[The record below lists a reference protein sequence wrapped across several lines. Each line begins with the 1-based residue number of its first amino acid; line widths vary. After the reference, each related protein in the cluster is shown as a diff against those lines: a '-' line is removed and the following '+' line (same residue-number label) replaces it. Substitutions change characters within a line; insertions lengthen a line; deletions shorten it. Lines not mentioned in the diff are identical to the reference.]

1 MSSILTNNSSMVA
14 LESLRKTNLSLSQVQ
29 SEISTGKRISTAK
42 DNAAVWAISTVM
54 STDAESFKTIRNA
67 LDLASSTVGVARSA
81 AEEVTSLL
89 QDMKSLI
96 IAAQEPSG
104 RSKIQ
109 ADVNALRAQI
119 AGIVNGAQFNG
130 ENLLKN
136 GGAISVVSSLD
147 RASNQTVTPAFI
159 SINRVDLQA
168 IGGVMG
174 TTAITAGAGLATLSD
189 WTIDPGTT
197 PETVTLTAGAV
208 TTGMSFQI
216 VIGGTNTIQY
226 IARANDTMNDVV
238 RNLKSLID
246 ARAIPYVSVEVTQV
260 ANPVATN
267 SVLTIYNRVG
277 GPGNLLLAA
286 SSFTGGTAGG
296 GLGALAS
303 IDVQT
308 SDATAASALTAIDG
322 LINTAINA
330 ASALGSSQK
339 RIDNQGEFM
348 STLVD
353 SITAGVGTITDADM
367 EAASAKLKALQVQQQ
382 LGIQALSIANQ
393 SAQTLLTLF
402 RG

>member
-1 MSSILTNNSSMVA
+1 MSSILTNNSAMVA

-29 SEISTGKRISTAK
+29 SEISTGKRISNAK
-42 DNAAVWAISTVM
+42 DNSAIWAISTVM
-54 STDAESFKTIRNA
+54 STDAESFKTIRNS

-109 ADVNALRAQI
+109 ADVNELRAQI
-119 AGIVNGAQFNG
+119 TGIVNGAQFNG

-159 SINRVDLQA
+159 SINRVDLQV
-168 IGGVMG
+168 IGGAMG
-174 TTAITAGAGLATLSD
+174 TTAITAGAGLATAS
-189 WTIDPGTT
+189 GTSIAAAGNQ
-197 PETVTLTAGAV
+197 TVTLTAGAV
-208 TTGMSFQI
+208 AAGNSFRI
-216 VIGGTNTIQY
+216 VIGGSNTIEY
-226 IARANDTMNDVV
+226 IARTNDTMNDVT

-246 ARAIPYVSVEVTQV
+246 ARGITGISVDMTQV
-260 ANPVATN
+260 ANPLTTN
-267 SVLTIYNRVG
+267 SVLTIRNANASAVS
-277 GPGNLLLAA
+277 LAA
-286 SSFTGGTAGG
+286 SSFTGGTPGG

-308 SDATAASALTAIDG
+308 SDATATSALTAIDG

-348 STLVD
+348 STLID

-367 EAASAKLKALQVQQQ
+367 EAASARLQALQVQQQ
-382 LGIQALSIANQ
+382 LGIQALAIANQ
-393 SAQTLLTLF
+393 SAQSLLTLF
-402 RG
+402 RS

>member
-1 MSSILTNNSSMVA
+1 MVA

-29 SEISTGKRISTAK
+29 SEISTGKRISNAK
-42 DNAAVWAISTVM
+42 DNSAIWAISTVM
-54 STDAESFKTIRNA
+54 STDAESFKTIRNS

-109 ADVNALRAQI
+109 ADVNELRAQI
-119 AGIVNGAQFNG
+119 IGVVNGAQFNG

-159 SINRVDLQA
+159 SINRVDLQV
-168 IGGVMG
+168 IGGAMG
-174 TTAITAGAGLATLSD
+174 TTAITAGAGLATAS
-189 WTIDPGTT
+189 GTSIAAAGNQ
-197 PETVTLTAGAV
+197 TVTLTAGAV
-208 TTGMSFQI
+208 AAGNSFRI
-216 VIGGTNTIQY
+216 VIGGSNTIEY
-226 IARANDTMNDVV
+226 IARTNDTMNDVT

-246 ARAIPYVSVEVTQV
+246 ARAITGISVDMTQV
-260 ANPVATN
+260 ANPLTTN
-267 SVLTIYNRVG
+267 SVLTIRNANASAVS
-277 GPGNLLLAA
+277 LAA
-286 SSFTGGTAGG
+286 SSFTGGTPGG

-308 SDATAASALTAIDG
+308 SDATATSALAAIDG

-348 STLVD
+348 STLID

-367 EAASAKLKALQVQQQ
+367 EAASARLQALQVQQQ
-382 LGIQALSIANQ
+382 LGIQALTIANQ
-393 SAQTLLTLF
+393 SAQSLLTLF
-402 RG
+402 RS

>member
-1 MSSILTNNSSMVA
+1 MSSILTNTSSMIA
-14 LESLRKTNLSLSQVQ
+14 LESLRKTNQSLAQVQ
-29 SEISTGKRISTAK
+29 SEISTGKRVSNAK
-42 DNAAVWAISTVM
+42 YNAAIWAISTVM
-54 STDAESFKTIRNA
+54 STDAESFKTIRNS

-109 ADVNALRAQI
+109 ADVNELSAQI
-119 AGIVNGAQFNG
+119 TGIVNGAQFNG

-136 GGAISVVSSLD
+136 GGAVSVVSSLD

-159 SINRVDLQA
+159 SINRVDLQV

-174 TTAITAGAGLATLSD
+174 TTAISSGAGHATASAAS
-189 WTIDPGTT
+189 IAAAGNQ
-197 PETVTLTAGAV
+197 TVTLTAGAV
-208 TTGMSFQI
+208 AAGNSFQI
-216 VIGGTNTIQY
+216 VIGGANTIEY
-226 IARANDTMNDVV
+226 IARTNDTMNDVT

-246 ARAIPYVSVEVTQV
+246 ARGITGISVDMTQV
-260 ANPVATN
+260 ANPLTTN
-267 SVLTIYNRVG
+267 SVLTIRNANASAVT
-277 GPGNLLLAA
+277 LAA
-286 SSFTGGTAGG
+286 SSFTGGTPGG

-303 IDVQT
+303 LDVQT
-308 SDATAASALTAIDG
+308 SDATAASALAAIDG
-322 LINTAINA
+322 LLNTAINA

-348 STLVD
+348 STLID

-367 EAASAKLKALQVQQQ
+367 EAASARLQALQVQQQ

-393 SAQTLLTLF
+393 SAQSLLTLF
-402 RG
+402 RS

>member
-1 MSSILTNNSSMVA
+1 MSSILTNTSSMIA
-14 LESLRKTNLSLSQVQ
+14 LESLRKTNLSLAQVQ
-29 SEISTGKRISTAK
+29 SEISTGKRVSNAK
-42 DNAAVWAISTVM
+42 DNAAIWAISTVM
-54 STDAESFKTIRNA
+54 STDAESFKTIRNT

-109 ADVNALRAQI
+109 ADVNELSAQI
-119 AGIVNGAQFNG
+119 TGIVNGAQFNG

-136 GGAISVVSSLD
+136 GGAVSVVSSLD

-159 SINRVDLQA
+159 SINRVDLQV

-174 TTAITAGAGLATLSD
+174 TTAIISGAGQATASAAS
-189 WTIDPGTT
+189 IAAAGNQ
-197 PETVTLTAGAV
+197 TVTLTAGAV
-208 TTGMSFQI
+208 AAGNSFQI
-216 VIGGTNTIQY
+216 VIGGANTIEY
-226 IARANDTMNDVV
+226 IARTNDTMNDVT

-246 ARAIPYVSVEVTQV
+246 ARGITGISVDMTQV
-260 ANPVATN
+260 ANPLTTN
-267 SVLTIYNRVG
+267 SVLTIRNA
-277 GPGNLLLAA
+277 NA
-286 SSFTGGTAGG
+286 SAVTLTAGSFTGGTPGG

-308 SDATAASALTAIDG
+308 SDATATSALAAIDG

-348 STLVD
+348 STLID

-367 EAASAKLKALQVQQQ
+367 EAASARLQALQVQQQ
-382 LGIQALSIANQ
+382 LGIQALTIANQ
-393 SAQTLLTLF
+393 SAQSLLTLF
-402 RG
+402 RS

>member
-1 MSSILTNNSSMVA
+1 MSSILTNTSSMIA
-14 LESLRKTNLSLSQVQ
+14 LESLRKTNLSLAQVQ
-29 SEISTGKRISTAK
+29 SEISTGKRVSNAK
-42 DNAAVWAISTVM
+42 DNAAIWAISTVM
-54 STDAESFKTIRNA
+54 STDAESFKTIRNT

-109 ADVNALRAQI
+109 ADVNELSAQI
-119 AGIVNGAQFNG
+119 TGIVNGAQFNG

-159 SINRVDLQA
+159 SINRVDLQV

-174 TTAITAGAGLATLSD
+174 TTAIISGAGQATASAAS
-189 WTIDPGTT
+189 IAAAGNQ
-197 PETVTLTAGAV
+197 TVTLTAGAV
-208 TTGMSFQI
+208 AAGNSFQI
-216 VIGGTNTIQY
+216 VIGGANTIEY
-226 IARANDTMNDVV
+226 IARTNDTMNDVT

-246 ARAIPYVSVEVTQV
+246 ARGITGISVDMTQV
-260 ANPVATN
+260 ANPLTTN
-267 SVLTIYNRVG
+267 SVLTIRNANASAVT
-277 GPGNLLLAA
+277 LAA
-286 SSFTGGTAGG
+286 SSFTGGTPGG

-303 IDVQT
+303 LDVQT
-308 SDATAASALTAIDG
+308 SDATATSALAAIDG
-322 LINTAINA
+322 LLNTAINA

-348 STLVD
+348 STLID
-353 SITAGVGTITDADM
+353 SITSGVGTITDADM
-367 EAASAKLKALQVQQQ
+367 EAASARLQALQVQQQ

-393 SAQTLLTLF
+393 SAQSLLTLF
-402 RG
+402 RS

>member
-1 MSSILTNNSSMVA
+1 MSSILTNTSSMVA

-29 SEISTGKRISTAK
+29 AEISTGKRISNAK
-42 DNAAVWAISTVM
+42 DNAAIWAVSTVM
-54 STDAESFKTIRNA
+54 STDAESFKTIRNS

-109 ADVNALRAQI
+109 ADVNELRAQI

-136 GGAISVVSSLD
+136 GGAVSVVSSLD

-174 TTAITAGAGLATLSD
+174 TTAITSGAGLATASA
-189 WTIDPGTT
+189 TSIAAAGNQ
-197 PETVTLTAGAV
+197 TVTLTAGAV
-208 TTGMSFQI
+208 AAGNSFRI
-216 VIGGTNTIQY
+216 VIGGSNTIEY
-226 IARANDTMNDVV
+226 IARTNDTMNDVT

-246 ARAIPYVSVEVTQV
+246 ARAITGISVDMTQV
-260 ANPVATN
+260 ANPLTTN
-267 SVLTIYNRVG
+267 SVLTIRNANASAVS
-277 GPGNLLLAA
+277 LAA

-296 GLGALAS
+296 GLGALAT

-322 LINTAINA
+322 LINTSINA
-330 ASALGSSQK
+330 AAALGSVQK
-339 RIDNQGEFM
+339 RVENQGEFM
-348 STLVD
+348 TTLVD

-367 EAASAKLKALQVQQQ
+367 EAASARLQALQVQQQ

>member
-1 MSSILTNNSSMVA
+1 MSSILTNNSAMVA

-29 SEISTGKRISTAK
+29 SEISTGKRISNAK
-42 DNAAVWAISTVM
+42 DNSAIWAISTVM
-54 STDAESFKTIRNA
+54 STDAESFKTIRNS

-109 ADVNALRAQI
+109 ADVNELRAQI
-119 AGIVNGAQFNG
+119 TGIVNGAQFNG

-159 SINRVDLQA
+159 SINRVDLQV
-168 IGGVMG
+168 IGGAMG
-174 TTAITAGAGLATLSD
+174 TTAITAGAGLATAS
-189 WTIDPGTT
+189 GTSIAAAGNQ
-197 PETVTLTAGAV
+197 TVTLTAGAV
-208 TTGMSFQI
+208 AAGNSFRI
-216 VIGGTNTIQY
+216 VIGGSNTIEY
-226 IARANDTMNDVV
+226 IARTNDTMNDVT

-246 ARAIPYVSVEVTQV
+246 ARAITGISVDMTQV
-260 ANPVATN
+260 ANPLTTN
-267 SVLTIYNRVG
+267 SVLTIRNANASAVS
-277 GPGNLLLAA
+277 LAA
-286 SSFTGGTAGG
+286 SSFTGGTPGG

-308 SDATAASALTAIDG
+308 SDATATSALTAIDG

-348 STLVD
+348 STLID

-367 EAASAKLKALQVQQQ
+367 EAASARLQALQVQQQ
-382 LGIQALSIANQ
+382 LGIQALAIANQ
-393 SAQTLLTLF
+393 SAQSLLTLF
-402 RG
+402 RS

>member
-1 MSSILTNNSSMVA
+1 MSSILTNTSSMIA
-14 LESLRKTNLSLSQVQ
+14 LESLRKTNLSLAQVQ
-29 SEISTGKRISTAK
+29 SEISTGKRVSNAK
-42 DNAAVWAISTVM
+42 DNAAIWAISTVM
-54 STDAESFKTIRNA
+54 STDAESFKTIRNT

-109 ADVNALRAQI
+109 ADVNELSAQI
-119 AGIVNGAQFNG
+119 TGIVNGAQFNG

-136 GGAISVVSSLD
+136 GGAVSVVSSLD

-159 SINRVDLQA
+159 SINRVDLQV

-174 TTAITAGAGLATLSD
+174 TTAIASGAGQATASAAS
-189 WTIDPGTT
+189 IAAAGNQ
-197 PETVTLTAGAV
+197 TVTLTAGAV
-208 TTGMSFQI
+208 AAGNSFQI
-216 VIGGTNTIQY
+216 VIGGANTIEY
-226 IARANDTMNDVV
+226 IARTNDTMNDVT

-246 ARAIPYVSVEVTQV
+246 ARGITGISVDMTQV
-260 ANPVATN
+260 ANPLTTN
-267 SVLTIYNRVG
+267 SVLTIRNANASAVT
-277 GPGNLLLAA
+277 LAA
-286 SSFTGGTAGG
+286 SSFTGGTPGG

-303 IDVQT
+303 LDVQT
-308 SDATAASALTAIDG
+308 SDATATSALAAIDG
-322 LINTAINA
+322 LLNTAINA

-348 STLVD
+348 STLID
-353 SITAGVGTITDADM
+353 SITSGVGTITDADM
-367 EAASAKLKALQVQQQ
+367 EAASARLQALQVQQQ

-393 SAQTLLTLF
+393 SAQSLLTLF
-402 RG
+402 RS

>member
-1 MSSILTNNSSMVA
+1 MSSILTNTSSMIA
-14 LESLRKTNLSLSQVQ
+14 LESLRKTNLSLAQVQ
-29 SEISTGKRISTAK
+29 SEISTGKRVSNAK
-42 DNAAVWAISTVM
+42 DNAAIWAISTVM
-54 STDAESFKTIRNA
+54 STDAESFKTIRNT

-109 ADVNALRAQI
+109 ADVNELSAQI
-119 AGIVNGAQFNG
+119 TGIVNGAQFNG

-136 GGAISVVSSLD
+136 GGAVSVVSSLD

-159 SINRVDLQA
+159 SINRVDLQV

-174 TTAITAGAGLATLSD
+174 TTAIISGAGQATASAAS
-189 WTIDPGTT
+189 IAAAGNQ
-197 PETVTLTAGAV
+197 TVTLTAGAV
-208 TTGMSFQI
+208 AAGNSFQI
-216 VIGGTNTIQY
+216 VIGGANTIEY
-226 IARANDTMNDVV
+226 IARTNDTMNDVT

-246 ARAIPYVSVEVTQV
+246 ARGITGISVDMTQV
-260 ANPVATN
+260 ANPLTTN
-267 SVLTIYNRVG
+267 SVLTIRNA
-277 GPGNLLLAA
+277 NA
-286 SSFTGGTAGG
+286 SAVTLTAGSFTGGTPGG

-308 SDATAASALTAIDG
+308 SDATATSALAAIDG
-322 LINTAINA
+322 LLNTAINA

-348 STLVD
+348 STLID

-367 EAASAKLKALQVQQQ
+367 EAASARLQALQVQQQ
-382 LGIQALSIANQ
+382 LGIQALTIANQ
-393 SAQTLLTLF
+393 SAQSLLTLF
-402 RG
+402 RS

>member
-1 MSSILTNNSSMVA
+1 MSSILTNTSSMIA
-14 LESLRKTNLSLSQVQ
+14 LESLRKTNLSLAQVQ
-29 SEISTGKRISTAK
+29 SEISTGKRVSNAK
-42 DNAAVWAISTVM
+42 DNAAIWAISTVM
-54 STDAESFKTIRNA
+54 STDAESFKTIRNT

-109 ADVNALRAQI
+109 ADVNELSAQI
-119 AGIVNGAQFNG
+119 TGIVNGAQFNG

-136 GGAISVVSSLD
+136 GGAVSVVSSLD

-159 SINRVDLQA
+159 SINRVDLQV

-174 TTAITAGAGLATLSD
+174 TTAIASGAGQATASAAS
-189 WTIDPGTT
+189 IAAAGNQ
-197 PETVTLTAGAV
+197 TVTLTAGAV
-208 TTGMSFQI
+208 AAGNSFQI
-216 VIGGTNTIQY
+216 VIGGANTIEY
-226 IARANDTMNDVV
+226 IARTNDTMNDVT

-246 ARAIPYVSVEVTQV
+246 ARGITGISVDMTQV
-260 ANPVATN
+260 ANPLTTN
-267 SVLTIYNRVG
+267 SVLTIRNANASAVT
-277 GPGNLLLAA
+277 LAA
-286 SSFTGGTAGG
+286 SSFTGGTPGG

-303 IDVQT
+303 LDVQT
-308 SDATAASALTAIDG
+308 SDATAASALAAIDG
-322 LINTAINA
+322 LLNTAINA

-348 STLVD
+348 STLID

-367 EAASAKLKALQVQQQ
+367 EAASARLQALQVQQQ

-393 SAQTLLTLF
+393 SAQSLLTLF
-402 RG
+402 RS

>member
-1 MSSILTNNSSMVA
+1 MSSILTNTSSMIA
-14 LESLRKTNLSLSQVQ
+14 LESLRKTNLSLAQVQ
-29 SEISTGKRISTAK
+29 SEISTGKRISNAK
-42 DNAAVWAISTVM
+42 DNAAIWAISTVM
-54 STDAESFKTIRNA
+54 STDAESFKTIRNS

-109 ADVNALRAQI
+109 ADVNELSAQI
-119 AGIVNGAQFNG
+119 TGIVNGAQFNG

-136 GGAISVVSSLD
+136 GGAVSVVSSLD

-159 SINRVDLQA
+159 SINRVDLQV

-174 TTAITAGAGLATLSD
+174 TTAIASGAGQATASAAS
-189 WTIDPGTT
+189 IAAAGNQ
-197 PETVTLTAGAV
+197 TVTLTAGAV
-208 TTGMSFQI
+208 AAGNSFQI
-216 VIGGTNTIQY
+216 VIGGANTIEY
-226 IARANDTMNDVV
+226 IARTNDTMNDVT

-246 ARAIPYVSVEVTQV
+246 ARGITGISVDMTQV
-260 ANPVATN
+260 ANPLTTN
-267 SVLTIYNRVG
+267 SVLTIRNANASAVTM
-277 GPGNLLLAA
+277 AA
-286 SSFTGGTAGG
+286 SSFTGGTPGG

-303 IDVQT
+303 LDVQT
-308 SDATAASALTAIDG
+308 SDATATSALAAIDG
-322 LINTAINA
+322 LLNTAINA

-348 STLVD
+348 SKLID

-367 EAASAKLKALQVQQQ
+367 EAASARLQALQVQQQ

-393 SAQTLLTLF
+393 SAQSLLTLF
-402 RG
+402 RS

>member
-1 MSSILTNNSSMVA
+1 MSSILTNTSSMIA
-14 LESLRKTNLSLSQVQ
+14 LESLRKTNQSLAQVQ
-29 SEISTGKRISTAK
+29 SEISTGKRVSNAK
-42 DNAAVWAISTVM
+42 DNAAIWAISTVM
-54 STDAESFKTIRNA
+54 STDAESFKTIRNT

-109 ADVNALRAQI
+109 ADVNELSAQI
-119 AGIVNGAQFNG
+119 TGIVNGAQFNG

-136 GGAISVVSSLD
+136 GGAVSVVSSLD

-159 SINRVDLQA
+159 SINRVDLQV

-174 TTAITAGAGLATLSD
+174 TTAIASGAGQATASAAS
-189 WTIDPGTT
+189 IAGTNGSA
-197 PETVTLTAGAV
+197 TVTLTAGAV
-208 TTGMSFQI
+208 AAGNSFLI
-216 VIGGTNTIQY
+216 VIGGANTIEY
-226 IARANDTMNDVV
+226 IARTNDTMNDVT

-246 ARAIPYVSVEVTQV
+246 ARGITGISVDMTQV
-260 ANPVATN
+260 ANPLTTN
-267 SVLTIYNRVG
+267 SVLTIRNANASAVT
-277 GPGNLLLAA
+277 LAA
-286 SSFTGGTAGG
+286 SSFTGGTPGG

-303 IDVQT
+303 LDVQT
-308 SDATAASALTAIDG
+308 SDATAASALAAIDG
-322 LINTAINA
+322 LLNTAINA

-348 STLVD
+348 STLID

-367 EAASAKLKALQVQQQ
+367 EAASARLQALQVQQQ

-393 SAQTLLTLF
+393 SAQSLLTLF
-402 RG
+402 RS

>member
-1 MSSILTNNSSMVA
+1 MSSILTNTSSMIA
-14 LESLRKTNLSLSQVQ
+14 LESLRKTNQSLAQVQ
-29 SEISTGKRISTAK
+29 SEISTGKRVSNAK
-42 DNAAVWAISTVM
+42 DNAAIWAISTVM
-54 STDAESFKTIRNA
+54 STDAESFKTIRNT

-109 ADVNALRAQI
+109 ADVNELSAQI
-119 AGIVNGAQFNG
+119 TGIVNGAQFNG

-136 GGAISVVSSLD
+136 GGAVSVVSSLD

-159 SINRVDLQA
+159 SINRVDLQV

-174 TTAITAGAGLATLSD
+174 TTAIASGAGQATASAAS
-189 WTIDPGTT
+189 IAAAGNQ
-197 PETVTLTAGAV
+197 TVTLTAGAV
-208 TTGMSFQI
+208 AAGNSFQI
-216 VIGGTNTIQY
+216 VIGGANTIEY
-226 IARANDTMNDVV
+226 IARTNDTMNDVT

-246 ARAIPYVSVEVTQV
+246 ARGITGISVDMTQV
-260 ANPVATN
+260 ANPLTTN
-267 SVLTIYNRVG
+267 SVLTIRNANASAVT
-277 GPGNLLLAA
+277 LAA
-286 SSFTGGTAGG
+286 SSFTGGTPGG

-303 IDVQT
+303 LDVQT
-308 SDATAASALTAIDG
+308 SDATATSALAAIDG
-322 LINTAINA
+322 LLNTAINA

-348 STLVD
+348 STLID
-353 SITAGVGTITDADM
+353 SITAVVGTITDADM
-367 EAASAKLKALQVQQQ
+367 EAASARLQALQVQQQ

-393 SAQTLLTLF
+393 SAQSLLTLF
-402 RG
+402 RS

>member
-1 MSSILTNNSSMVA
+1 MSSILTNTSSMIA
-14 LESLRKTNLSLSQVQ
+14 LESLRKTNLSLAQVQ
-29 SEISTGKRISTAK
+29 SEISTGKRVSNAK
-42 DNAAVWAISTVM
+42 DNAAIWAISTVM
-54 STDAESFKTIRNA
+54 STDAESFKTIRNT

-109 ADVNALRAQI
+109 ADVNELSAQI
-119 AGIVNGAQFNG
+119 TGIVNGAQFNG

-174 TTAITAGAGLATLSD
+174 TTSIISGAGQATASAAS
-189 WTIDPGTT
+189 IAAAGNQ
-197 PETVTLTAGAV
+197 TVTLTAGAV
-208 TTGMSFQI
+208 AAGNSFQI
-216 VIGGTNTIQY
+216 VIGGANTIEY
-226 IARANDTMNDVV
+226 IARTNDTMNDVT

-246 ARAIPYVSVEVTQV
+246 ARGITGISVDMTQV
-260 ANPVATN
+260 ANPLTTN
-267 SVLTIYNRVG
+267 SVLTIRNANASAVT
-277 GPGNLLLAA
+277 LAA
-286 SSFTGGTAGG
+286 SSFTGGTPGG

-303 IDVQT
+303 LDVQT
-308 SDATAASALTAIDG
+308 SDATATSALAAIDG
-322 LINTAINA
+322 LLNTAINA

-348 STLVD
+348 STLID
-353 SITAGVGTITDADM
+353 SITSGVGTITDADM
-367 EAASAKLKALQVQQQ
+367 EAASARLQALQVQQQ

-393 SAQTLLTLF
+393 SAQSLLTLF
-402 RG
+402 RS

>member
-1 MSSILTNNSSMVA
+1 MSSILTNTSSMVA
-14 LESLRKTNLSLSQVQ
+14 LESLRKTNLNLSQVQ
-29 SEISTGKRISTAK
+29 AEISTGKRISNAK

-174 TTAITAGAGLATLSD
+174 TTAITSGAGLATASA
-189 WTIDPGTT
+189 TSIAAAGNQ
-197 PETVTLTAGAV
+197 TVTLTAGAV
-208 TTGMSFQI
+208 AAGNSFRI
-216 VIGGTNTIQY
+216 VIGGSNTIEY
-226 IARANDTMNDVV
+226 IARTNDTMNDVT

-246 ARAIPYVSVEVTQV
+246 ARAITGISVDMTQV
-260 ANPVATN
+260 ANPLTTN
-267 SVLTIYNRVG
+267 SVLTIRNANASAVS
-277 GPGNLLLAA
+277 LAA

-296 GLGALAS
+296 GLGALAT

-330 ASALGSSQK
+330 AAALGSSQK

>member
-1 MSSILTNNSSMVA
+1 MSSILTNNSAMVA

-29 SEISTGKRISTAK
+29 SEISTGKRISNAK
-42 DNAAVWAISTVM
+42 DNSAIWAISTVM
-54 STDAESFKTIRNA
+54 STDAESFKTIRNS

-109 ADVNALRAQI
+109 ADVNELRAQI
-119 AGIVNGAQFNG
+119 IGVVNGAQFNG

-159 SINRVDLQA
+159 SINRVDLQV
-168 IGGVMG
+168 IGGAMG
-174 TTAITAGAGLATLSD
+174 TTAITAGAGLATAS
-189 WTIDPGTT
+189 GTSIAAAGT
-197 PETVTLTAGAV
+197 QTVTLTAGAV
-208 TTGMSFQI
+208 AAGNSFRI
-216 VIGGTNTIQY
+216 VIGGSNTIEY
-226 IARANDTMNDVV
+226 IARTNDTMNDVT

-246 ARAIPYVSVEVTQV
+246 ARAITGISVDMTQV
-260 ANPVATN
+260 ANPLTTN
-267 SVLTIYNRVG
+267 SVLTIRNANASAVS
-277 GPGNLLLAA
+277 LAA
-286 SSFTGGTAGG
+286 SSFTGGTPGG

-308 SDATAASALTAIDG
+308 SDATATSALAAIDG

-348 STLVD
+348 STLID

-367 EAASAKLKALQVQQQ
+367 EAASARLQALQVQQQ
-382 LGIQALSIANQ
+382 LGIQALTIANQ
-393 SAQTLLTLF
+393 SAQSLLTLF
-402 RG
+402 RS

>member
-1 MSSILTNNSSMVA
+1 MSSILTNTSSMVA
-14 LESLRKTNLSLSQVQ
+14 LESLRKTNLNLSQVQ
-29 SEISTGKRISTAK
+29 AEISTGKRISNAK

-54 STDAESFKTIRNA
+54 STDAESFKTIRNS

-109 ADVNALRAQI
+109 ADVNELRAQI

-136 GGAISVVSSLD
+136 GGAVSVVSSLD

-159 SINRVDLQA
+159 NINRVDLQA
-168 IGGVMG
+168 IGGTMG
-174 TTAITAGAGLATLSD
+174 TVAITAGAGLATASA
-189 WTIDPGTT
+189 TSIAAAGNQ
-197 PETVTLTAGAV
+197 TVTLTAGAV
-208 TTGMSFQI
+208 AAGNSFRI
-216 VIGGTNTIQY
+216 VIGGANTIEY
-226 IARANDTMNDVV
+226 IARTNDTMNDVT

-246 ARAIPYVSVEVTQV
+246 ATNITGITVDMTQV
-260 ANPVATN
+260 ANPLTTN
-267 SVLTIYNRVG
+267 SVLTIRNANASAVS
-277 GPGNLLLAA
+277 LAA

-296 GLGALAS
+296 GLGALAT

-322 LINTAINA
+322 LINTSINA
-330 ASALGSSQK
+330 AAALGSVQK
-339 RIDNQGEFM
+339 RVENQGEFM
-348 STLVD
+348 TTLVD

-367 EAASAKLKALQVQQQ
+367 EAASARLQALQVQQQ

>member
-1 MSSILTNNSSMVA
+1 MSSILTNTSSMIA
-14 LESLRKTNLSLSQVQ
+14 LESLRKTNQSLAQVQ
-29 SEISTGKRISTAK
+29 SEISTGKRVSNAK
-42 DNAAVWAISTVM
+42 DNAAIWAISTVM
-54 STDAESFKTIRNA
+54 STDAESFKTIRNT

-109 ADVNALRAQI
+109 ADVNELSAQI
-119 AGIVNGAQFNG
+119 TGIVNGAQFNG

-136 GGAISVVSSLD
+136 GGAVSVVSSLD

-159 SINRVDLQA
+159 SINRVDLQV

-174 TTAITAGAGLATLSD
+174 TTAIASGAGQATASAAS
-189 WTIDPGTT
+189 IAAAGNQ
-197 PETVTLTAGAV
+197 TVTLTAGAV
-208 TTGMSFQI
+208 AAGNSFQI
-216 VIGGTNTIQY
+216 VIGGANTIEY
-226 IARANDTMNDVV
+226 IARTNDTMNDVT

-246 ARAIPYVSVEVTQV
+246 ARGITGISVDMTQV
-260 ANPVATN
+260 ANPLTTN
-267 SVLTIYNRVG
+267 SVLTIRNANASAVT
-277 GPGNLLLAA
+277 LAA
-286 SSFTGGTAGG
+286 SSFTGGTPGG

-303 IDVQT
+303 LDVQT
-308 SDATAASALTAIDG
+308 SDATATSALAAIDG
-322 LINTAINA
+322 LLNTAINA

-348 STLVD
+348 STLID

-367 EAASAKLKALQVQQQ
+367 EAASARLQALQVQQQ

-393 SAQTLLTLF
+393 SAQSLLTLF
-402 RG
+402 RS

>member
-1 MSSILTNNSSMVA
+1 MSSILTNTSSMIA

-29 SEISTGKRISTAK
+29 SEISTGKRVSNAK
-42 DNAAVWAISTVM
+42 DNAAIWAISTVM
-54 STDAESFKTIRNA
+54 STDAESFKTIRNT

-109 ADVNALRAQI
+109 ADVNELSAQI
-119 AGIVNGAQFNG
+119 TGIVNGAQFNG

-136 GGAISVVSSLD
+136 GGAVSVVSSLD

-159 SINRVDLQA
+159 SINRVDLQV

-174 TTAITAGAGLATLSD
+174 TTAIASGAGQATASAAS
-189 WTIDPGTT
+189 IAAAGNQ
-197 PETVTLTAGAV
+197 TVTLTAGAV
-208 TTGMSFQI
+208 AAGNSFQI
-216 VIGGTNTIQY
+216 VIGGANTIEY
-226 IARANDTMNDVV
+226 IARTNDTMNDVT

-246 ARAIPYVSVEVTQV
+246 ARGITGISVDMTQV
-260 ANPVATN
+260 ANPLTTN
-267 SVLTIYNRVG
+267 SVLTIRNANASAVT
-277 GPGNLLLAA
+277 LAA
-286 SSFTGGTAGG
+286 SSFTGGTPGG

-303 IDVQT
+303 LDVQT
-308 SDATAASALTAIDG
+308 SDATAASALAAIDG
-322 LINTAINA
+322 LLNTAINA

-348 STLVD
+348 STLID

-367 EAASAKLKALQVQQQ
+367 EAASARLQALQVQQQ

-393 SAQTLLTLF
+393 SAQSLLTLF
-402 RG
+402 RS

>member
-1 MSSILTNNSSMVA
+1 MSSILTNTSSMIA
-14 LESLRKTNLSLSQVQ
+14 LESLRKTNQSLAQVQ
-29 SEISTGKRISTAK
+29 SEISTGKRVSNAK
-42 DNAAVWAISTVM
+42 DNAAIWAISTVM
-54 STDAESFKTIRNA
+54 STDAESFKTIRNT

-109 ADVNALRAQI
+109 ADVNELSAQI
-119 AGIVNGAQFNG
+119 TGIVNGAQFNG

-136 GGAISVVSSLD
+136 GGAVSVVSSLD

-159 SINRVDLQA
+159 SINRVDLQV

-174 TTAITAGAGLATLSD
+174 TTAIASGAGQATASAAS
-189 WTIDPGTT
+189 IAAAGNQ
-197 PETVTLTAGAV
+197 TVTLTAGAV
-208 TTGMSFQI
+208 AAGNSFQI
-216 VIGGTNTIQY
+216 VIGGANTIEY
-226 IARANDTMNDVV
+226 IARTNDTMNDVT

-246 ARAIPYVSVEVTQV
+246 ARGITGISVDMTQV
-260 ANPVATN
+260 ANPLTTN
-267 SVLTIYNRVG
+267 SVLTIRNANASAVT
-277 GPGNLLLAA
+277 LAA
-286 SSFTGGTAGG
+286 SSFTGGTPGG

-303 IDVQT
+303 LDVQT
-308 SDATAASALTAIDG
+308 SDATATSALAAIDG
-322 LINTAINA
+322 LLNTAINA

-348 STLVD
+348 SKLID

-367 EAASAKLKALQVQQQ
+367 EAASARLQALQVQQQ

-393 SAQTLLTLF
+393 SAQSLLTLF
-402 RG
+402 RS

>member
-1 MSSILTNNSSMVA
+1 MSSILTNTSSMVA

-29 SEISTGKRISTAK
+29 AEISTGKRISNAK

-54 STDAESFKTIRNA
+54 STDAESFKTIRNS

-109 ADVNALRAQI
+109 ADVNELRAQI

-136 GGAISVVSSLD
+136 GGAVSVVSSLD

-174 TTAITAGAGLATLSD
+174 TTAITSGAGLATASA
-189 WTIDPGTT
+189 TSIAAAGNQ
-197 PETVTLTAGAV
+197 TVTLTAGAV
-208 TTGMSFQI
+208 AAGNSFRI
-216 VIGGTNTIQY
+216 VIGGSNTIEY
-226 IARANDTMNDVV
+226 IARTNDTMNDVT

-246 ARAIPYVSVEVTQV
+246 ARAITGISVDMTQV
-260 ANPVATN
+260 ANPLTTN
-267 SVLTIYNRVG
+267 SVLTIRNANASAVS
-277 GPGNLLLAA
+277 LAA

-296 GLGALAS
+296 GLGALAT

-322 LINTAINA
+322 LINTSINA
-330 ASALGSSQK
+330 AAALGSVQK
-339 RIDNQGEFM
+339 RVENQGEFM
-348 STLVD
+348 TTLVD

-367 EAASAKLKALQVQQQ
+367 EAASARLQALQVQQQ

>member
-1 MSSILTNNSSMVA
+1 MSSILTNTSSMIA
-14 LESLRKTNLSLSQVQ
+14 LESLRKTNLSLAQVQ
-29 SEISTGKRISTAK
+29 SEISTGKRVSNAK
-42 DNAAVWAISTVM
+42 DNAAIWAISTVM
-54 STDAESFKTIRNA
+54 STDAESFKTIRNT

-109 ADVNALRAQI
+109 ADVNELSAQI
-119 AGIVNGAQFNG
+119 TGIVNGAQFNG

-136 GGAISVVSSLD
+136 GGAVSVVSSLD

-159 SINRVDLQA
+159 SINRVDLQV

-174 TTAITAGAGLATLSD
+174 TTAIASGAGQATASAAS
-189 WTIDPGTT
+189 IAAAGNQ
-197 PETVTLTAGAV
+197 TVTLTAGAV
-208 TTGMSFQI
+208 AAGNSFQI
-216 VIGGTNTIQY
+216 VIGGANTIEY
-226 IARANDTMNDVV
+226 IARTNDTMNDVT

-246 ARAIPYVSVEVTQV
+246 ARGITGISVDMTQV
-260 ANPVATN
+260 ANPLTTN
-267 SVLTIYNRVG
+267 SVLTIRNANASAVT
-277 GPGNLLLAA
+277 LAA
-286 SSFTGGTAGG
+286 SSFTGGTPGG

-303 IDVQT
+303 LDVQT
-308 SDATAASALTAIDG
+308 SDATATSALAAIDG
-322 LINTAINA
+322 LLNTAINA

-348 STLVD
+348 STLID

-367 EAASAKLKALQVQQQ
+367 EAASARLQALQVQQQ

-393 SAQTLLTLF
+393 SAQSLLTLF
-402 RG
+402 RS